1 MKQILWALS
10 IIVLLAACKGK
21 NIPDVKGIPVILS
34 LQEFDNDFFN
44 IDTSRV
50 GTELDRLAAKYP
62 DFLPVYIV
70 SVLGIN
76 PQDPMMPEAVKAFI
90 NSYKGVHHLGNEV
103 FAKNKNSLFENLKLA
118 VQLFKHYEP
127 NFIIDS
133 PFVITKFVGP
143 MDAFEPFSI
152 GDYGDVRTKN
162 GVGLSMQFH
171 LGADAVVYEESAAHG
186 LFYDYQSKRFLP
198 EMMAVNSVKNLI
210 EDTYPYTFGNRP
222 LIEEIV
228 EKGKRVYLTQQLLP
242 YVNDSLILGFT
253 GKQLD
258 DSYKNEAY
266 IWNYFI
272 KSDLLYNNEGTIK
285 QLYVKDGPKTAE
297 LSEDAPGY
305 IGLFIGMQIIKAY
318 IKENPIVSFRQLM
331 EKPAADILSASKYKP

>member
-1 MKQILWALS
+1 
-10 IIVLLAACKGK
+10 
-21 NIPDVKGIPVILS
+21 
-34 LQEFDNDFFN
+34 
-44 IDTSRV
+44 
-50 GTELDRLAAKYP
+50 
-62 DFLPVYIV
+62 
-70 SVLGIN
+70 
-76 PQDPMMPEAVKAFI
+76 MMPEAVKSFI
-90 NSYKGVHHLGNEV
+90 NSYRGIQHLGNDV
-103 FAKNKNSLFENLKLA
+103 FAKNRNSLFENLKLA
-118 VQLFKHYEP
+118 IQLFKYYEP
-127 NFIIDS
+127 AFLIDS

-162 GVGLSMQFH
+162 GVGIAMQFH

-198 EMMAVNSVKNLI
+198 EMMVVNAVKNLI

-222 LIEEIV
+222 LVEEIV
-228 EKGKRVYLTQQLLP
+228 EKGKRIYLAQQLLP
-242 YVNDSLILGFT
+242 NVHDSLILGYT
-253 GKQLD
+253 GKQLE

-297 LSEDAPGY
+297 LSDEAPGY
-305 IGLFIGMQIIKAY
+305 IGLFVGMQIIKAY
-318 IKENPIVSFRQLM
+318 IKEKGIVSFSQLM
-331 EKPAADILSASKYKP
+331 NTPAADILSASKYKP